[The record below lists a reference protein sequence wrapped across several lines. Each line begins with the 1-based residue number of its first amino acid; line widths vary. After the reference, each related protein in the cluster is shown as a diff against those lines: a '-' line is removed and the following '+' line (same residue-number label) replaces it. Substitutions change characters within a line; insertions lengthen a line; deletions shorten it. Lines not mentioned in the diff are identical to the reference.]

1 MTLVRPPRFETF
13 MRSSVHRAL
22 QLLLL
27 VTLAGGCQST
37 ADNADVVRRPGEP
50 RVRGVNI
57 NDPVQPVPFDEPI
70 ALSAAKNEWASFA
83 VQISDLPPLKRAG
96 GSGRWVAIVLVTA
109 GVVSAVVGYM
119 VRPLKSRPP
128 ATQPAAVGVETAD
141 ETGPAAR

>member
-1 MTLVRPPRFETF
+1 MIW
-13 MRSSVHRAL
+13 M
-22 QLLLL
+22 
-27 VTLAGGCQST
+27 
-37 ADNADVVRRPGEP
+37 
-50 RVRGVNI
+50 
-57 NDPVQPVPFDEPI
+57 
-70 ALSAAKNEWASFA
+70 
-83 VQISDLPPLKRAG
+83 LKRAG